1 MEEMEEFTPYGLT
14 FDNCLERAKE
24 SLRKYRS
31 HENAAL
37 EEAKA
42 AQLKANANTAR
53 R

>member
-1 MEEMEEFTPYGLT
+1 MEEFTPNGLN
-14 FDNCLERAKE
+14 FNDCLERAKE

-31 HENAAL
+31 REIAAL

-42 AQLKANANTAR
+42 AQKSANANTAR